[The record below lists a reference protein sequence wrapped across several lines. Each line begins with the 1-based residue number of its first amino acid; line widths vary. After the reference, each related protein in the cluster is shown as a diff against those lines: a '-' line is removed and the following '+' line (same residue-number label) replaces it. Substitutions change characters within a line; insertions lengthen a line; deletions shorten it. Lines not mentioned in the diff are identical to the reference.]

1 MALLPTLLLALPFLS
16 AQTTSILG
24 EWEDPT
30 GSTLRIDRCGRE
42 ICIWI
47 AGISRN
53 APAVTDIHNP
63 DAGLRQRP
71 LCGLKI
77 GTGFRVEHNDRA
89 SGGTLY
95 DPKSGN
101 TYHGDMKVEGQ
112 QLRLRG
118 YVGFTWFGKTETWKR
133 PARPVTVCKASTGG
147 IRSCTKPAAYRDKDA
162 VWLAASRF
170 FCL

>member
-1 MALLPTLLLALPFLS
+1 MRMTAAKARIVPSKMRITALLPALLLIAMLTSLN
-16 AQTTSILG
+16 AQTGSILG

-30 GSTLRIDRCGRE
+30 GSTLRIDRCGQE
-42 ICIWI
+42 VCIWI

-53 APAVTDIHNP
+53 APALTDIHNP

-77 GTGFRVEHNDRA
+77 GTGFETDHGDRA

-95 DPKSGN
+95 DPKSGK
-101 TYHGDMKVEGQ
+101 TYHGEMKVEGQ

-118 YVGFTWFGKTETWKR
+118 YVGFSWFGRTEIWER
-133 PARPVTVCKASTGG
+133 PAKPVTACQASLG
-147 IRSCTKPAAYRDKDA
+147 K
-162 VWLAASRF
+162 F
-170 FCL
+170 